1 MSSSPIVFVFALIL
15 IDRIQE
21 SHEEFYMTNRN
32 VHRLMITAVTIATK
46 YYDDLYFKN
55 RKAKLMYIVYY

>member
-1 MSSSPIVFVFALIL
+1 
-15 IDRIQE
+15 
-21 SHEEFYMTNRN
+21 MTNRN

-55 RKAKLMYIVYY
+55 TFYAKLGGIATDLLN